1 MLGTRLRRRGK
12 IEMVNT
18 IKSILFDLDGTLTDS
33 GPGITKGVQYA
44 LKKFNINITDLTSLR
59 RFIGPPLTDSFSKY
73 YQFDL
78 NKANQALQ
86 YYREYYSEIGIFENN
101 IYYGINELLGELQS
115 KNISLYIATSKPTI
129 YARKVCDYFDI
140 SKYFVDI
147 QGSDLNENLS
157 NKTKIIKLVMQK
169 NKLINDETIMIG
181 DREHDVIGAKNN
193 NIKCIGVGYGYGSEN
208 ELLESGAFLYVN
220 NVDELAEIILGKN
233 A

>member
-1 MLGTRLRRRGK
+1 MKKL
-12 IEMVNT
+12 NT

-44 LKKFNINITDLTSLR
+44 LKKFNIYISDLTSLR
-59 RFIGPPLTDSFSKY
+59 KFIGPPLTDSFIKY

-78 NKANQALQ
+78 EKANLALQ
-86 YYREYYSEIGIFENN
+86 YYREYYSEIGIFENDL
-101 IYYGINELLGELQS
+101 YYGINELLEKVKLKS
-115 KNISLYIATSKPTI
+115 INLYLATSKPTV

-157 NKTKIIKLVMQK
+157 NKTKIIELIIQK
-169 NKLINDETIMIG
+169 YKLINNETIMVG
-181 DREHDVIGAKNN
+181 DREHDVIGANNN
-193 NIKCIGVGYGYGSEN
+193 NIKCIGVGYGYGSET
-208 ELLESGAFLYVN
+208 ELLESGAFLYAN
-220 NVDELAEIILGKN
+220 NVDELVEIILGKN

>member
-1 MLGTRLRRRGK
+1 MK
-12 IEMVNT
+12 ILNT

-44 LKKFNINITDLTSLR
+44 LKKFNINISDLTSLR
-59 RFIGPPLTDSFSKY
+59 KFIGPPLTDSFIKY

-78 NKANQALQ
+78 EKANLALQ
-86 YYREYYSEIGIFENN
+86 YYREYYSEIGIFENDL
-101 IYYGINELLGELQS
+101 YYGINELLEKVKLKS
-115 KNISLYIATSKPTI
+115 INLYLATSKPTV

-157 NKTKIIKLVMQK
+157 NKTKIIELIIQK
-169 NKLINDETIMIG
+169 YKLINNETIMVG
-181 DREHDVIGAKNN
+181 DREHDVIGANN
-193 NIKCIGVGYGYGSEN
+193 NKIKCIGVGYGYGSEA